1 MKLIIKHLKKDFKE
15 TQVLKDVNFEFEAG
29 KIYGLL
35 GKNGA
40 GKTTLFNIIYGE
52 IEQSGGLF
60 FLEENGRLSDIS
72 YEQVGMLF
80 SENFLP
86 DFLTGYEY
94 IKFFNDLNGEGQAPD
109 HYLDLMA
116 FSEGDRHRLIK
127 DYSHGMKSKLSL
139 LSIIIGK
146 QKIILLDEPLT
157 SIDVVMAA
165 EIKKILKELRKD
177 HILILSTHMLEL
189 AKELCDEIVILS
201 DGRCMPFE
209 HLKNDE
215 DFESKIVE
223 LLRED
228 KSGE

>member
-1 MKLIIKHLKKDFKE
+1 MKLIIENLKKDFKE
-15 TQVLKDVNFEFEAG
+15 VEVLKDVNFEFEAG

-52 IEQSGGLF
+52 LEKSGGQYS
-60 FLEENGRLSDIS
+60 LEENGKLSNIN

-94 IKFFNDLNGEGQAPD
+94 IKFFNDLNGQGQAPD
-109 HYLDLMA
+109 YYLDLMA
-116 FSEGDRHRLIK
+116 FSQEDRHRLIK

-165 EIKKILKELRKD
+165 EIKKILKELKKD
-177 HILILSTHMLEL
+177 HILILSTHILEL
-189 AKELCDEIVILS
+189 AKDLCDEIIILN
-201 DGRCMPFE
+201 DGRCIPFE
-209 HLKNDE
+209 HLKNND
-215 DFESKIVE
+215 DFENKIVE

-228 KSGE
+228 KSVE

>member
-1 MKLIIKHLKKDFKE
+1 MKLVIEQLKKDFKDK
-15 TQVLKDVNFEFEAG
+15 QVLKGASFEFESG

-52 IEQSGGLF
+52 LEKNDGRF
-60 FLEENGRLSDIS
+60 YLEENGETLEIN
-72 YEQVGMLF
+72 YEHVGMLF

-86 DFLTGYEY
+86 DFLTGYEFV
-94 IKFFNDLNGEGQAPD
+94 KFFNDLNGDGQTPD
-109 HYLDLMA
+109 HYLDLMD
-116 FSEGDRHRLIK
+116 FSREDRHLLIK

-165 EIKKILKELRKD
+165 EIKKILKALKKD
-177 HILILSTHMLEL
+177 HILILSTHILEL
-189 AKELCDEIVILS
+189 ANDLCDEIVILH
-201 DGRCMPFE
+201 DGQLMPFE
-209 HLKNDE
+209 HLQNDE
-215 DFESKIVE
+215 HFERKIVE
-223 LLRED
+223 LLKESKKND
-228 KSGE
+228 